1 MSTMYSTNPFLQ
13 MLAAIGDEDDIQQQQ
28 PGGSRVGGGLQQQQP
43 RQGKVQLGDFC
54 PQAPNAWFAAAEVKF
69 EVANIT
75 SQRDS
80 FTHAVGAM
88 GFSVLQAVMD
98 LVETP
103 PLVDPHTTLKG
114 RLVLAHQ
121 LTPVQKAIKCLQ
133 VAASSSQRPSDVLAL
148 LLEFC
153 PPGEERPALFR
164 GAFMMWLPVAIQAHL
179 AGTEL
184 TDIKELAQMADRLWL
199 CHGPMPVAAVEELQS
214 EDDSNDVVAAIPAKK

>member
-1 MSTMYSTNPFLQ
+1 
-13 MLAAIGDEDDIQQQQ
+13 
-28 PGGSRVGGGLQQQQP
+28 
-43 RQGKVQLGDFC
+43 
-54 PQAPNAWFAAAEVKF
+54 
-69 EVANIT
+69 
-75 SQRDS
+75 
-80 FTHAVGAM
+80 
-88 GFSVLQAVMD
+88 MD

-103 PLVDPHTTLKG
+103 PLVDPYTTLKG

-133 VAASSSQRPSDVLAL
+133 VAASSSQRPSDVLAS

-153 PPGEERPALFR
+153 PPGEERTALFR
-164 GAFMMWLPVAIQAHL
+164 GAFTMRLPVAIQAHL

-214 EDDSNDVVAAIPAKK
+214 EDDCNDVVAAIPAKKQFQRKQGGHPKGQQSSKGRQGQQVAGSNAREGKSLCWIHERHGKKACFCADENSCTWSGN